1 MPIIE
6 PGNDGRFEI
15 MLPNGASAAQ
25 LALKARFDTLRE
37 PLTAK
42 LGMPD
47 YQPLLQRL
55 QDAARLGFDGE
66 NGAAANPEESLIRLG
81 SIQTDTQRLDARPGR
96 FVIVMPPAADPDRG
110 REIVFQVIGGATPVP
125 TDQLELYADITD
137 TLTTL
142 EVILPPGAAVQP
154 DAPPTNRFDQ
164 YRVKLF
170 SLAQVG
176 LQGSADAKAA
186 RQGLNALQAEILTR
200 EGPRVKNSYMK
211 TLGAWATLFAAIV
224 FVAYFIVRWFIPP
237 NWLLYQTRN
246 TALLWVG
253 TMAGVWLS
261 FGVRRAILNLK
272 DLSNLEADKVE
283 PAIRLIFTGVIA
295 IIIELMFICGM
306 VNIDVGGLHSAQL
319 LIHGTQAL
327 LIGALLGISEQAIP
341 GALTKRAS
349 QFVSDLGGKA

>member
-6 PGNDGRFEI
+6 PGNGGQFEI
-15 MLPNGASAAQ
+15 MLPNGATPAQ
-25 LALKARFDTLRE
+25 QALKARFDALRE
-37 PLTAK
+37 PLTEK

-96 FVIVMPPAADPDRG
+96 FVIVMPLATDPDRG
-110 REIVFQVIGGATPVP
+110 REIVFQLIGGATPVP

-142 EVILPPGAAVQP
+142 EVILPPVAGAQA
-154 DAPPTNRFDQ
+154 DAPPANRFDQ

-176 LQGSADAKAA
+176 LQGSADPKAA

-200 EGPRVKNSYMK
+200 EGPRVKNGYMK
-211 TLGAWATLFAAIV
+211 TLGGWAIFFAAIALT
-224 FVAYFIVRWFIPP
+224 AYLAVRWFVPT
-237 NWLLYQTRN
+237 NWLLHETRN
-246 TALLWVG
+246 IGLLWLG

-261 FGVRRAILNLK
+261 FGIRRAILNLK

-283 PAIRLIFTGVIA
+283 PAIRLIFTGLIA
-295 IIIELMFICGM
+295 TIIALMFICGM

-319 LIHGTQAL
+319 LLHGTQAL

-341 GALTKRAS
+341 GALSRRAA
-349 QFVSDLGGKA
+349 QFVNDIGGKA